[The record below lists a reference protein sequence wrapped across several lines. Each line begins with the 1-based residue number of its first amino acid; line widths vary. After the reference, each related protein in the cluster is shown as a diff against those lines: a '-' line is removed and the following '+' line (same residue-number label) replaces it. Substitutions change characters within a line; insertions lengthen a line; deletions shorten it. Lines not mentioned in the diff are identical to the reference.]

1 MKRITALLGI
11 ILVLAIAMSPMAFAS
26 GLEIEK
32 ITPADGETGKQP
44 QNMAVK
50 VTFSENMMDEKA
62 ILKNKSKFK
71 ITDDEGVVQPFEIM
85 YSAEKFPNELWLV
98 LETTLESDTEYQ
110 VEIIPGILSA
120 TGSTL
125 DTPMNTTFKTRNT
138 ATDAKVSLGLMGV
151 MMLFMFSATSKSAKK
166 AAEKSSF
173 EESGKIKEE
182 NLNPYKLAKIKG
194 ISLEEATTY
203 VEKEKA
209 KIAKRQQ
216 KLEEEKR
223 KMEAERAAEQLAI
236 EEELKAAE
244 GSLENYK
251 VAKPA
256 SVKAAGGKIP
266 KSVIK
271 KNRERREAAKMAEK
285 IKTNAKNKRKK

>member
-26 GLEIEK
+26 GLQIEK

-50 VTFSENMMDEKA
+50 VTFSESMMDEKA

-98 LETTLESDTEYQ
+98 LEKTLESDTEYK
-110 VEIIPGILSA
+110 VEIIPGVLSA
-120 TGSTL
+120 DGNTL
-125 DTPMNTTFKTRNT
+125 DASMSTTFKTRNT

-194 ISLEEATTY
+194 ISLEEATAY

-216 KLEEEKR
+216 KLEEEQR
-223 KMEAERAAEQLAI
+223 KLEAEKAAELLAI

-244 GSLENYK
+244 SSLENYK

-256 SVKAAGGKIP
+256 SIKAAGGKIP

-271 KNRERREAAKMAEK
+271 KNREKREAAKAAEK
-285 IKTNAKNKRKK
+285 MKTNTKNKKKK

>member
-11 ILVLAIAMSPMAFAS
+11 ILIFAIMMSPMTFAS
-26 GLEIEK
+26 GLEITK

-50 VTFSENMMDEKA
+50 ITFSENMMDEAA

-71 ITDDEGVVQPFEIM
+71 ITDEEGVVQPFEVM

-98 LETTLESDTEYQ
+98 LEQTLESDMEYQ
-110 VEIIPGILSA
+110 VEIMPGIISA
-120 TGSTL
+120 EGNTL
-125 DTPMNTTFKTRNT
+125 DAPTNTMFKTRNT
-138 ATDAKVSLGLMGV
+138 STDAKVSLGLMGV
-151 MMLFMFSATSKSAKK
+151 MMLFMFSATSKATKK

-194 ISLEEATTY
+194 ISLEEATAY

-223 KMEAERAAEQLAI
+223 RIEAERAAELAAI
-236 EEELKAAE
+236 EAELQKAE
-244 GSLENYK
+244 GSADNYR
-251 VAKPA
+251 VTKPA
-256 SVKAAGGKIP
+256 SIKAVGGKIP
-266 KSVIK
+266 RSVVK
-271 KNRERREAAKMAEK
+271 KNKEKREAEKAAEK
-285 IKTNAKNKRKK
+285 AKANAKNKKKK